1 VAKLPLRVGAVVIV
15 RLRVGT
21 RVANVR
27 LRVGATVV
35 IVRLRVGATAVTRLL
50 LAGCVAVTWRLA
62 FFSFCGSACPVV
74 EKAKA
79 AIVPIIANRFID
91 KIRRA
96 AARFITSFSRYFRRQ
111 IQGVSLRAGYE
122 YEKSD

>member
-1 VAKLPLRVGAVVIV
+1 M
-15 RLRVGT
+15 
-21 RVANVR
+21 
-27 LRVGATVV
+27 
-35 IVRLRVGATAVTRLL
+35 TRLL

-91 KIRRA
+91 KLDERRRDLLPLFPDIFGVKSNA
-96 AARFITSFSRYFRRQ
+96 SRS
-111 IQGVSLRAGYE
+111 VPVTNT
-122 YEKSD
+122 EKSD